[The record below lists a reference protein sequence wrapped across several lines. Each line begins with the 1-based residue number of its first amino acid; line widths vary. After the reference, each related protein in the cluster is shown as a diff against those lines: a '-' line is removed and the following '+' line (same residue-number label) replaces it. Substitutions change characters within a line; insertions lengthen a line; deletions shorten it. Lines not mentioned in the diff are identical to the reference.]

1 MQQAVRDFVADY
13 NRRHGATILL
23 TSHYMADVTAL
34 ARRILVIEGG
44 RLIFDGDLAR
54 LVEERAPHKILTLRF
69 ETAPPAARLAA
80 YGTLRRVEEREA
92 ELLVAR
98 GQVTEVAGALLRDFA
113 IADIGIEEAPVEE
126 IVGELF
132 GRAEAVPPEANQ

>member
-1 MQQAVRDFVADY
+1 VAAPY
-13 NRRHGATILL
+13 GAG
-23 TSHYMADVTAL
+23 VG
-34 ARRILVIEGG
+34 ARAGRMRVIEGG
-44 RLIFDGDLAR
+44 RLIFDGALAR

-69 ETAPPAARLAA
+69 ETAPPTARLAA
-80 YGTLRRVEEREA
+80 LGTLRRVEEREA
-92 ELLVAR
+92 ELLVDR

-132 GRAEAVPPEANQ
+132 GRAGAAP

>member
-1 MQQAVRDFVADY
+1 M
-13 NRRHGATILL
+13 
-23 TSHYMADVTAL
+23 
-34 ARRILVIEGG
+34 
-44 RLIFDGDLAR
+44 
-54 LVEERAPHKILTLRF
+54 RF
-69 ETAPPAARLAA
+69 ETAPPTARLAA

-132 GRAEAVPPEANQ
+132 GRAEAAPPEVNQ